1 MTKEEIL
8 YKHCNEEGTFYHL
21 TEDDGVIDGDIRP
34 VFKAMD
40 EYAEQEAVGFF
51 LWYAMKMMAFIEYIQ
66 DIRPRVE
73 SHEIEEKIQEFEGKP
88 IKELYQLY
96 IQDKQKQLK

>member
-8 YKHCNEEGTFYHL
+8 NKRDLIIYLPKEE
-21 TEDDGVIDGDIRP
+21 EDIVEGDKKYILE
-34 VFKAMD
+34 VMD

-73 SHEIEEKIQEFEGKP
+73 SHEMEEKINEFEGKP
-88 IKELYQLY
+88 IKELYQLWK
-96 IQDKQKQLK
+96 KQKQKP